1 MAPFLLRAVLRGPQL
16 EEPAEEPM
24 TVRPRADLSYY
35 KAAGNLLAG
44 ALRGVADG
52 WFAVLLGLAVIFGVF
67 TYAGMD
73 GFESEIPGGL
83 PGPGRNRSSG
93 RITGAARPGAVRL
106 TNEFAQVRAVR
117 EILS

>member
-73 GFESEIPGGL
+73 G
-83 PGPGRNRSSG
+83 SSPKSLGVYPARAAIEFG